1 MLLSPI
7 IWPLFCNKHFAELWY
22 HVDYYALE
30 PVGTPC
36 SRPINLKI
44 VKIESMCLVTSCDH
58 LWRDKSSFLSFS
70 SKFDMGVFP
79 WSLIHDK
86 ELIHNTFA
94 SDSTSIQLTHVGS
107 SNKFSWMVQIIDRDI
122 CNWKWRKTQ
131 DEWVPEVGHLR
142 GEIRTTL
149 YSNGE
154 WRQCETPITLNFIVY

>member
-1 MLLSPI
+1 MLLSSI

-44 VKIESMCLVTSCDH
+44 VKIERMCLVTSCDD

-86 ELIHNTFA
+86 EFNTFA
-94 SDSTSIQLTHVGS
+94 SDSTSIQLTHVGE
-107 SNKFSWMVQIIDRDI
+107 FQQIF
-122 CNWKWRKTQ
+122 
-131 DEWVPEVGHLR
+131 
-142 GEIRTTL
+142 RTKVSGRRYSILDYNFHHWNYFKNNLNSFFTIGL
-149 YSNGE
+149 YC
-154 WRQCETPITLNFIVY
+154 WLFCLH